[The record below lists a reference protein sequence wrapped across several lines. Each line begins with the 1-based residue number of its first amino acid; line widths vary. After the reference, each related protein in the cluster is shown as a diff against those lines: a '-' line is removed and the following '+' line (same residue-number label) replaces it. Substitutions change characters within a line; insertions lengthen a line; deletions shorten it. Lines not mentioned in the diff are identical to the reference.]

1 MLRHAKPGCGIRW
14 ALGTVAAEH
23 CEAALGDGEVQPGQ
37 VALFFPPIKCVK
49 VLFFMGSFCSL
60 KSWTLDNCPEGVLCV
75 RFLCLLPL
83 NKGGSDKSQ
92 SPGKGI

>member
-37 VALFFPPIKCVK
+37 VALFFSPHQMCESTFFHGELLLIKK
-49 VLFFMGSFCSL
+49 
-60 KSWTLDNCPEGVLCV
+60 LDP
-75 RFLCLLPL
+75 R
-83 NKGGSDKSQ
+83 
-92 SPGKGI
+92 